1 MIIILTGKSCSGKDS
16 VSRVLENMGYRSIVS
31 WSSRPKR
38 ENETNGIEYNFC
50 SKTEFENMIRN
61 NEMIEYRF
69 YNTLYNNVA
78 DTWYYGIR
86 KETLDTN
93 KNYIVILDLNGAK
106 NFINYY
112 GKENCMLFYLDASYE
127 IRKRRAINRGSFD
140 ITEWERRALADDDD
154 FEMRKIKNLFRLY
167 NGKYIINDTN
177 NIKDIAKIAELIN
190 VWR

>member
-50 SKTEFENMIRN
+50 SKIEFENMIRN

-86 KETLDTN
+86 KENLDTN

-177 NIKDIAKIAELIN
+177 NIKDVAKIAELIN